1 MSSPVVR
8 DQAIP
13 AKVIQVVVALVIN
26 EQKEVLIARR
36 QSGQHLAGFWE
47 FPGGKVEAGESF
59 ACAVA
64 RELYEE
70 VGIQVASS
78 DFLFDITH
86 SYLKKDVK
94 LLVHHVTSFSGTAFG
109 SEGQEVK
116 WVALDELSDY
126 TFPPAN
132 VDIVSY
138 LQATYL

>member
-1 MSSPVVR
+1 M
-8 DQAIP
+8 P

-26 EQKEVLIARR
+26 EQKQVLIARR

-59 ACAVA
+59 VSALM

-70 VGIQVASS
+70 VAIQVTSS
-78 DFLFDITH
+78 EFLFEITH
-86 SYLKKDVK
+86 SYPAKHVQ
-94 LLVHHVTSFSGTAFG
+94 LLVHSVLSFSGTAFG

-116 WVALDELSDY
+116 WIGLDELSDY

-132 VDIVSY
+132 SDIVTY